1 MSSENGIWL
10 LLGAVGVIFVL
21 WLAFQ
26 LLVIAAGLT
35 IRFTIFLTIRFTIFA
50 MELPL
55 LLMILM
61 FILFPPTFIVYLV
74 GLFLINRSDTK
85 SAESKVIDVGT
96 SESPALEHK
105 QTEIGTKDGK
115 AS

>member
-10 LLGAVGVIFVL
+10 LLGAVGVIIFVL

-26 LLVIAAGLT
+26 LLVIAAV
-35 IRFTIFLTIRFTIFA
+35 LTIRFTIFA

-74 GLFLINRSDTK
+74 GLFLINQ